1 MKKLLFIALIGLTA
15 ISCKKEGCTDENA
28 TNYNADAKKDDGSCT
43 FASIEGMWTSSNQE
57 TSVTMSVSMGGQPF
71 PLFDNMTSADTSYT
85 EVLDPADFEPTAIDI
100 QSGGTLISYSGA
112 DTDTGS
118 WTKNGSVFTATFMDT
133 TLAFNIATLN
143 ANSLSLVNSMDT
155 TMSDFGLDISIQ
167 ADLIMDFTR

>member
-1 MKKLLFIALIGLTA
+1 MKKLLFIALVGLTA
-15 ISCKKEGCTDENA
+15 ISCKKDKCEDQNA
-28 TNYNADAKKDDGSCT
+28 TNYDQEGACEYATSY
-43 FASIEGMWTSSNQE
+43 SIEGMWTSSNQE
-57 TSVTMSVSMGGQPF
+57 SSVTMSVSIGGQPF
-71 PLFDNMTSADTSYT
+71 PIFNNMQDSDTSYT
-85 EVLDPADFEPTAIDI
+85 EVVDPADFEPTAIDI

-118 WTKNGSVFTATFMDT
+118 WTKNGSVFTANFMDT

-155 TMSDFGLDISIQ
+155 TISDMGIDISVQ

>member
-1 MKKLLFIALIGLTA
+1 MKKLLFIALVGLAA
-15 ISCKKEGCTDENA
+15 ISCKKEGCMDENA

-57 TSVTMSVSMGGQPF
+57 TSVTASISIGGQPVPF
-71 PLFDNMTSADTSYT
+71 FDNGTSVDTTYT
-85 EVLDPADFEPTAIDI
+85 EVLDPADFELTAIDI

-112 DTDTGS
+112 YTDTGS
-118 WTKNGSVFTATFMDT
+118 WTKNGSAFTANFFDT
-133 TLAFNIATLN
+133 TLVFNIATLN

-167 ADLIMDFTR
+167 ADIIMDFTR